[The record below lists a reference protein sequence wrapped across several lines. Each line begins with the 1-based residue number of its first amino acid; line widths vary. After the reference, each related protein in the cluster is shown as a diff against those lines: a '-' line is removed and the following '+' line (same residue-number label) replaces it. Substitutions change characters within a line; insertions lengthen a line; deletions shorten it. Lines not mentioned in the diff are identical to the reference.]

1 MLQDA
6 QVQHGGAFPK
16 VADPSALAATQNTV
30 PHWLQQILA
39 NQAKDTSAAA
49 IKSALDTLNAAAAT
63 SAKQDAL
70 KTSVDGTNT
79 KLGDTS
85 TAGTVIYELD
95 QIRQTLVAGGGNATA
110 ANQATANTS
119 LASIKTDLD
128 NLNSSVATAAA
139 QATGNTSLAA
149 IKTDL
154 DNLNST
160 VATATNQGTANTSL
174 AAIKTDLDTL
184 NASVATAALQGTA
197 NTSLAAIKTDLDT
210 LNASVATAANQ
221 TTANTKLDTLH
232 TDLGTIATNQ
242 GSQATAAN
250 QATANTSLAAIKT
263 DLDNLNTSVAT
274 ATAQATGNTSLAA
287 IKTDLD
293 NLNSSVATAALQA
306 SSNTKLDIIHTDLG
320 SVVTNQG
327 AQATSANQVTL
338 KASVDSTNTK
348 LGDTATAGTAIYELD
363 QIRQTHATAASQTTG
378 NTSLSS
384 IDTKLSNQATAAN
397 QTTLT
402 GLVGDLTATPV
413 ANTVIDRLKTIGINT
428 SGLATAVNQVS
439 MNTKLDTLH
448 TDLANNATTTLQ
460 STGNTS
466 LGSIDTKLTNQATA
480 ANQATGNTS
489 LASID
494 TKLTS
499 QSTAA
504 NQTTMNTSLGAINTS
519 IGSTN
524 TKLGDTATAGTVI
537 KELDQIRTAQAD
549 GTQKALT
556 GKVITSAPADVA
568 DATVSYIALDAKQRM
583 RLENTDAVDPW
594 QTFIEKYGSI
604 STASATDVII
614 ANATTVAGGYPAQ
627 SIDYTVTALKTFY
640 LKKLVI
646 MLDTPPTGN
655 NHVSISIGGSKKMQ
669 YHLKTT
675 ANANNSQE
683 FEIKDYWERGY
694 PIAAGTV
701 IQVYVRTDSGA
712 ATIFWVRLEGY
723 EEIN

>member
-1 MLQDA
+1 
-6 QVQHGGAFPK
+6 
-16 VADPSALAATQNTV
+16 
-30 PHWLQQILA
+30 
-39 NQAKDTSAAA
+39 
-49 IKSALDTLNAAAAT
+49 
-63 SAKQDAL
+63 
-70 KTSVDGTNT
+70 
-79 KLGDTS
+79 
-85 TAGTVIYELD
+85 
-95 QIRQTLVAGGGNATA
+95 
-110 ANQATANTS
+110 
-119 LASIKTDLD
+119 
-128 NLNSSVATAAA
+128 
-139 QATGNTSLAA
+139 
-149 IKTDL
+149 
-154 DNLNST
+154 
-160 VATATNQGTANTSL
+160 
-174 AAIKTDLDTL
+174 
-184 NASVATAALQGTA
+184 
-197 NTSLAAIKTDLDT
+197 
-210 LNASVATAANQ
+210 
-221 TTANTKLDTLH
+221 
-232 TDLGTIATNQ
+232 
-242 GSQATAAN
+242 
-250 QATANTSLAAIKT
+250 
-263 DLDNLNTSVAT
+263 
-274 ATAQATGNTSLAA
+274 
-287 IKTDLD
+287 
-293 NLNSSVATAALQA
+293 
-306 SSNTKLDIIHTDLG
+306 
-320 SVVTNQG
+320 
-327 AQATSANQVTL
+327 
-338 KASVDSTNTK
+338 
-348 LGDTATAGTAIYELD
+348 
-363 QIRQTHATAASQTTG
+363 
-378 NTSLSS
+378 
-384 IDTKLSNQATAAN
+384 
-397 QTTLT
+397 
-402 GLVGDLTATPV
+402 
-413 ANTVIDRLKTIGINT
+413 
-428 SGLATAVNQVS
+428 